1 MSISTNVISEET
13 YIYKVL
19 QIRPKFAK
27 CLATCYM
34 EKLQYA
40 IIDSLIFAV
49 GGWGVELN

>member
-1 MSISTNVISEET
+1 M
-13 YIYKVL
+13 YKVL
-19 QIRPKFAK
+19 QIKPKFAK
-27 CLATCYM
+27 YLATCYM